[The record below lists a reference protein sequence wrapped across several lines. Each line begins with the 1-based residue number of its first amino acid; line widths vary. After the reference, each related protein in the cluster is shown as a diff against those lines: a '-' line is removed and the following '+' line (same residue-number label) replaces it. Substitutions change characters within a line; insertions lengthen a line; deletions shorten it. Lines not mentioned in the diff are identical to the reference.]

1 MAIQRNTESHVAE
14 RRDAARRGRPAQR
27 WPPAGARLAAR
38 RISPPRP
45 FGVNLLI
52 VLAGLGLG
60 ITMAL
65 GFMDESHGSIAA
77 PGGLMT
83 ALGRMTGLVGT
94 YLLLITVLLIGRL
107 PALERVIGQDR
118 LVKSHRLLGPSVI
131 FLLLAHAVFIVVGY
145 AQGLRTGAVHELSVL
160 LLSYPGILTAGV
172 GMGLLLMAGLT
183 SYRAARARMRYET
196 WWAIHLYTYLA
207 VALSFTHQIATG
219 ASFLHHPWARAY
231 WVVLW
236 LLTAGAVL
244 TYRFGLP
251 IVRSF
256 RHQLRVVAVHEE
268 APGVV
273 SVICSGRH
281 LDRLPV
287 SGGQFLQW
295 RFLARGLWWQA
306 HPYSLSAV
314 PTADHMRVTVR
325 ALGDHSD
332 SLARLRPGLRVA
344 IEGPYGAFTH
354 HARATDRVVLVGAG
368 VGATPVRAMLDDLPA
383 HVDVTVILRASTH
396 AELVLRDEIVACVAQ
411 RAGRLHELVGPR
423 ARFPLD
429 AGALQRLVPD
439 LARRDLYVCGPKG
452 FTQELIGSALTLGV
466 PEAQIHYED
475 FAF

>member
-1 MAIQRNTESHVAE
+1 
-14 RRDAARRGRPAQR
+14 
-27 WPPAGARLAAR
+27 
-38 RISPPRP
+38 
-45 FGVNLLI
+45 VNLLI
-52 VLAGLGLG
+52 VLGGLGFG
-60 ITMAL
+60 VTMAL
-65 GFMDESHGSIAA
+65 GFIAESHGSIAA
-77 PGGLMT
+77 PGGVMT

-118 LVKSHRLLGPSVI
+118 LVKAHRFLGPAVI
-131 FLLLAHAVFIVVGY
+131 FLLLAHAVFIVIGY
-145 AQGLRTGAVHELSVL
+145 AQGLRTGALHELSAL
-160 LLSYPGILTAGV
+160 LLSYPGILAAAV
-172 GMGLLLMAGLT
+172 GTGLLLLAGVT
-183 SYRAARARMRYET
+183 SYQAARARMRYET

-219 ASFLHHPWARAY
+219 ASFVHHLWARAY
-231 WVVLW
+231 WIVLW
-236 LLTAGAVL
+236 VLTAGVVL

-256 RHQLRVVAVHEE
+256 RHQLRVVAVHQE

-273 SVICSGRH
+273 SVICGGRH

-314 PTADHMRVTVR
+314 PTAEHMRVTVR
-325 ALGDHSD
+325 SLGDHSD

-354 HARATDRVVLVGAG
+354 HARTTDRVVLVGAG

-383 HVDVTVILRASTH
+383 QVDVTVILRASTT
-396 AELVLRDEIVACVAQ
+396 AELVLRDEIVDCVAQ
-411 RAGRLHELVGPR
+411 RGGRLHEVVGPR
-423 ARFPLD
+423 SRVPLD

-452 FTQELIGSALTLGV
+452 FTQELIGSALSLGV
-466 PEAQIHYED
+466 PESQIHYED

>member
-1 MAIQRNTESHVAE
+1 M
-14 RRDAARRGRPAQR
+14 
-27 WPPAGARLAAR
+27 
-38 RISPPRP
+38 
-45 FGVNLLI
+45 NLLI

-60 ITMAL
+60 ITIAL
-65 GFMDESHGSIAA
+65 GFIAESRGSLAA
-77 PGGLMT
+77 PGGVMT
-83 ALGRMTGLVGT
+83 AIGRMTGLVGT
-94 YLLLITVLLIGRL
+94 YLLLITVLLVGRL
-107 PALERVIGQDR
+107 PALERVMGQDR
-118 LVKSHRLLGPSVI
+118 LVRSHRFLGPVVI
-131 FLLLAHAVFIVVGY
+131 FLLLAHAVFIVIGY
-145 AQGLRTGAVHELSVL
+145 AQGLRTGMLHEAGTL
-160 LLSYPGILTAGV
+160 LLSYPGILAAGV
-172 GMGLLLMAGLT
+172 GMGLLLLAGVT

-231 WVVLW
+231 WIVLW

-244 TYRFGLP
+244 AYRFGLP
-251 IVRSF
+251 IIRSF
-256 RHQLRVVAVHEE
+256 RHRLRVVAVHEE

-273 SVICSGRH
+273 SVICGGRH

-314 PTADHMRVTVR
+314 PTAQHMRVTVR
-325 ALGDHSD
+325 SLGDHSD

-354 HARATDRVVLVGAG
+354 HARETDRVVLVGAG

-383 HVDVTVILRASTH
+383 HVDVTVILRASSA
-396 AELVLRDEIVACVAQ
+396 AELVLRDEIMECVAQ
-411 RAGRLHELVGPR
+411 RAGRLYELVGPR
-423 ARFPLD
+423 SRVPLD

-466 PEAQIHYED
+466 PETQIHYED